1 MSDNRLVD
9 FDKRSVSKT
18 MTTAA
23 AHSRRMLIA
32 LTEAHHRGPTDTWT
46 AARDRAAKAAG
57 IDRSYAARIW
67 SRWQDMKDVSGE
79 ALIRLSSAYVALCVN
94 SEKKEA
100 AQAADGER
108 IAREKA
114 HEITMAA
121 ALERHSQ
128 QTRALGSRPS
138 APRAP
143 SPLP

>member
-1 MSDNRLVD
+1 MSDTIHSARGT
-9 FDKRSVSKT
+9 RSVSLT
-18 MTTAA
+18 MTSAVT
-23 AHSRRMLIA
+23 HSRAMLIA
-32 LTEAHHRGPTDTWT
+32 LTVARHRGPADTWT
-46 AARDRAAKAAG
+46 AARDRTADDIG
-57 IDRSYAARIW
+57 VERTYAARIW
-67 SRWQDMKDVSGE
+67 NRWQEMKDVSGE
-79 ALIRLSSAYVALCVN
+79 ALIRLSSAYVALCLH
-94 SEKKEA
+94 SEKQEA
-100 AQAADGER
+100 AQVVDGER